1 MNYNFNYV
9 GQNKKNYAFSR
20 ASIGDR
26 VWSILHGWGTVNDID
41 RYGNSEDKT
50 QLHIVFDIGG
60 YCWYKLDGRCNA
72 NDLNPELYWEEAEIV
87 PHWEEAESVPHWE
100 EVEIVPPEKPDTLID
115 FLKRNFDCIGNEEF
129 GIGYNLFY
137 EELGEDNEPRWELLF
152 SHDNEKTIGSLVLL
166 IAPTADGT
174 YLEIE
179 ERLNLAKVTYEQMFD
194 ALKELGWI

>member
-1 MNYNFNYV
+1 MI
-9 GQNKKNYAFSR
+9 GQNKKSYAFSN
-20 ASIGDR
+20 ATVGDR
-26 VWSILHGWGTVNDID
+26 VWSLLHGWGTVDDVD
-41 RYGNSEDKT
+41 RDARPEDT
-50 QLHIVFDIGG
+50 VALHVRFDIGET
-60 YCWYKLDGRCNA
+60 CWYNLEGKYSSS
-72 NDLNPELYWEEAEIV
+72 DLSPELYWGKVKI
-87 PHWEEAESVPHWE
+87 
-100 EVEIVPPEKPDTLID
+100 IPPEKPDTLID

-166 IAPTADGT
+166 IAPTADGS